1 MVTSGT
7 HVHASDEKLTDR
19 REKSLPKIWYTRTV
33 FYNMYLAELC
43 SVYLC

>member
-19 REKSLPKIWYTRTV
+19 REKSLPKIWHVYV
-33 FYNMYLAELC
+33 QC
-43 SVYLC
+43 SIICI